1 MAPSRPGTA
10 ARNRRRRRIH
20 RAGECATHG
29 IADTGRI
36 RAPGRF
42 REFVESDP
50 TADDVVALAHRK
62 AVVEEFQQLLF
73 EPDFFEERRAATAD
87 GKKETVWQRFLE
99 QNPWILGIGLA
110 GQLPTSWNNDKLEQ
124 TVAGFSARGPGKRTD
139 ALQHH
144 LTDLLCGKPH
154 RPGCW
159 APSEQ
164 FAGGVTQVQ
173 QTVELARRQIGETL
187 RDRASDGSYTGEDTY
202 LLRPWSFL
210 ILGTLNQL
218 HGEAGGVHPERFS
231 SFELCMAASG

>member
-124 TVAGFSARGPGKRTD
+124 TVAGFSARGPASEPMPCSTTSLISSAASRTD
-139 ALQHH
+139 RAVGHH
-144 LTDLLCGKPH
+144 PNNS
-154 RPGCW
+154 P
-159 APSEQ
+159 
-164 FAGGVTQVQ
+164 
-173 QTVELARRQIGETL
+173 VE
-187 RDRASDGSYTGEDTY
+187 
-202 LLRPWSFL
+202 
-210 ILGTLNQL
+210 
-218 HGEAGGVHPERFS
+218 
-231 SFELCMAASG
+231 